1 MSSLRQKCLISII
14 AGVLVLSGPGANA
27 MLLDYAAYLGDTKV
41 GEAQVSIDVAETGYR
56 IKGKAQSTGLMGLF
70 SKWKSLFTTSGFF
83 SFGKP
88 VASSYQVTEEAGG
101 KNKHIEY
108 AGDKVVVTKNGK
120 RRNPMPLPAGTD
132 FWSLLFLS
140 EDCGE
145 ERLVHDGK
153 DLWQVKPRVSEKL
166 PQGGQYC
173 EFEVVDEDAERSF
186 ASVWLQ
192 QIGGL
197 TVPVQ
202 VELNGA
208 MRGTFKLTDHAVD

>member
-1 MSSLRQKCLISII
+1 MVAAI
-14 AGVLVLSGPGANA
+14 LVLGGPGANA
-27 MLLDYAAYLGDTKV
+27 MLLDYSAYLGDTKV
-41 GEAQVSIDVAETGYR
+41 GEAQVKIDVAETGYQ
-56 IKGKAQSTGLMGLF
+56 IKGRAQSTGLMGLF

-88 VASSYQVTEEAGG
+88 VASAYQVTEEAGG
-101 KNKHIEY
+101 KNKHIVY
-108 AGDKVVVTKNGK
+108 AGEKVYVTKNGK
-120 RRNPMPLPAGTD
+120 SRAPMPLPADTD

-145 ERLVHDGK
+145 ERVVHDGK
-153 DLWQVKPRVSEKL
+153 DLWQVKPRVIENL
-166 PQGGQYC
+166 PEGGQYC
-173 EFEVVDEDAERSF
+173 EFEVVDEDLERSV

-202 VELNGA
+202 VELQGA
-208 MRGTFKLTDHAVD
+208 MHGTFKLTDHVLD